1 MRSLV
6 AYHSSGYTV
15 GIHPSWQSGDE
26 EAVLMEEIDQ
36 LAEITGIP
44 VKYSRQHY
52 LRLNLPQTYRRLI
65 DHGIDKDFSMG
76 YGSANG
82 FRASIA
88 SSFYWY
94 DLKSEKRTNLVL
106 FPFCFMDANA
116 FYEELLSPQA
126 AFAQLMNYYR
136 KVKEVNGLMV
146 TIWHNNF
153 FGSDPLYSGWKE
165 VYEVFLK
172 DQIYWDM

>member
-1 MRSLV
+1 M
-6 AYHSSGYTV
+6 A
-15 GIHPSWQSGDE
+15 
-26 EAVLMEEIDQ
+26 A
-36 LAEITGIP
+36 ITGSP

-52 LRLNLPQTYRRLI
+52 VRMSLPQTYRRLI
-65 DHGIDKDFSMG
+65 DLGIDKDFSMG

-88 SSFYWY
+88 SSFFWY
-94 DLKSEKRTNLVL
+94 DLKAEKKTSLML
-106 FPFCFMDANA
+106 FPFCFMDSNA
-116 FYEELLSPQA
+116 FYEDHIKPQA
-126 AFAQLMNYYR
+126 AFGQLMHYYR
-136 KVKEVNGLMV
+136 KIKEVNGLMV

-153 FGSDPLYSGWKE
+153 FGTDPLFSGWKE